1 MAHSKQTRHKETIM
15 NAQSLNSG
23 SARTLAKSVSSMPAA
38 ASQRRR
44 AAGTGARS
52 TVGAAGNARSN
63 IDESQRREMIA
74 TAAFLRA
81 ERRGFSSGL
90 EVDDWLSAEEEI
102 DQWIRQVD
110 ADEGEPP
117 LFEE

>member
-1 MAHSKQTRHKETIM
+1 M
-15 NAQSLNSG
+15 NAHSLNSG
-23 SARTLAKSVSSMPAA
+23 SGASPAQSVSSMPSA

-44 AAGTGARS
+44 SAGTVARP
-52 TVGAAGNARSN
+52 TGRAASNAVSN

-102 DQWIRQVD
+102 DQWIRQVATD
-110 ADEGEPP
+110 DNEPP

>member
-1 MAHSKQTRHKETIM
+1 M
-15 NAQSLNSG
+15 NAHSLNSG
-23 SARTLAKSVSSMPAA
+23 SGASPAQSVSSMSSA

-44 AAGTGARS
+44 SARAVARPS
-52 TVGAAGNARSN
+52 GQVASNAVSN

-81 ERRGFSSGL
+81 ERRGFSSGS

-102 DQWIRQVD
+102 DQWIRRVD
-110 ADEGEPP
+110 TDDHEPP
-117 LFEE
+117 LFED

>member
-1 MAHSKQTRHKETIM
+1 
-15 NAQSLNSG
+15 
-23 SARTLAKSVSSMPAA
+23 
-38 ASQRRR
+38 
-44 AAGTGARS
+44 
-52 TVGAAGNARSN
+52 
-63 IDESQRREMIA
+63 MIA

-110 ADEGEPP
+110 TDEGEPP